1 MLQKM
6 LSGVYPFTLSLY
18 EISRRKC
25 IFMKIHIKEVFMLYF
40 QAKIY
45 GAGSLRIQQVSRK
58 VTVNAEGS

>member
-1 MLQKM
+1 MKM
-6 LSGVYPFTLSLY
+6 
-18 EISRRKC
+18 
-25 IFMKIHIKEVFMLYF
+25 HIEEVFMLYF